1 MFGFPPLGIC
11 DTSLLERI
19 IDNVDA
25 PENPKYWSDAEE
37 TKFKELLTKVKVK
50 AVIVD
55 RRLGI
60 RPEAPG
66 DFLKKCEANGLEHCE
81 YARAIIKIWCD
92 TKEPLFYEYEIPPH
106 SPAGDPIPRPNES
119 LSPSS

>member
-1 MFGFPPLGIC
+1 MFGFPPLGIHC
-11 DTSLLERI
+11 ETLLERI

-25 PENPKYWSDAEE
+25 PENPKYWSEAEE
-37 TKFKELLTKVKVK
+37 TKFKELLTKVKTK
-50 AVIVD
+50 AAIQD
-55 RRLGI
+55 GRLGI

-92 TKEPLFYEYEIPPH
+92 DKSLLFYEYEIPSDSTISH
-106 SPAGDPIPRPNES
+106 TDILTDKS
-119 LSPSS
+119 LS